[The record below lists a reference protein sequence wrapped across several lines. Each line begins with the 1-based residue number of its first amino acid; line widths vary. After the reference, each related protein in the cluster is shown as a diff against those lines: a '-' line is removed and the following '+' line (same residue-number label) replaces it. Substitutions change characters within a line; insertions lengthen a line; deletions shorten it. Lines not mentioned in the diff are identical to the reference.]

1 MGHLLRLAG
10 EDEADDDG
18 GESAAEVGY
27 LGQHLE
33 SLADLGIEL
42 QPIAVRVEREADGHE
57 RLQTDVDRVGVRECG
72 GVKEQAHLFSIER
85 RLQTEQ
91 KGRDEKR
98 FHVGGERVTA
108 QRFTYGRRGVGVD
121 KFGRPERIEET
132 IGRGLAVL
140 TVAGLSVKR
149 HLPQQG
155 RDANARIADG
165 ATDGVISSG

>member
-10 EDEADDDG
+10 EDEADDDR
-18 GESAAEVGY
+18 GESAAEVGH

-33 SLADLGIEL
+33 AFLHLGIEL
-42 QPIAVRVEREADGHE
+42 QSVAVRVKREADGHE
-57 RLQTDVDRVGVRECG
+57 RLQADVDRVGVRECG
-72 GVKEQAHLFSIER
+72 GVEEQAHLLSIER

-98 FHVGGERVTA
+98 LHVGGERVTA
-108 QRFTYGRRGVGVD
+108 QCFTYSRRGVGVD

-140 TVAGLSVKR
+140 TVAGLGVKR
-149 HLPQQG
+149 HLPQDG
-155 RDANARIADG
+155 RDANACITDG
-165 ATDGVISSG
+165 ATDGVISGG